1 MRYIFKFPDIGEGL
15 TEGIVIEWYVDK
27 GTAVKVG
34 QPLVKMETDKVVTDI
49 PSPREG
55 VVAARY
61 GKVGETVHV
70 GETLVEIEIAG
81 EAGAPV
87 TPVEPDVAGV
97 AVAAVAGTAGTAGI
111 AKASG
116 PETEAVEEKGAGV
129 VGTLEVASNNAYLP
143 ASEEGTEVKP
153 ASIKG
158 GARKVLATPVARA
171 MARDMNIDINLVTG
185 TGPAGRVM
193 KSDIQGF
200 HGVAATVKAGP
211 SAQVVTVAA
220 GELVE
225 VVPMTQMRKSIA
237 KNMLR
242 SKQSTAHM
250 TLFDEP
256 EVSAL
261 VAARAKYK
269 DEYKKEEINLT
280 YLPFVIRAVV
290 DALKRHRELNAEMD
304 FEKGNIIYKNYYNI
318 GIAVSTPEGLVV
330 PVIRDADRLSIKELS
345 RAVAEIAVKS
355 RDRKLTLDDMKDGT
369 FTITNYGA
377 LGGWFGVPVINYPQV
392 GILGIGRINQKPV
405 VINGEI
411 KVGNVMP
418 LSLSVDHRMVD
429 GAEATEFLND
439 VAAGIADPLSL
450 IMRQ

>member
-15 TEGIVIEWYVDK
+15 TEGIIIEWYIDK
-27 GTAVKVG
+27 GNAVKVG
-34 QPLVKMETDKVVTDI
+34 QSLVKMETDKVVADI

-61 GKVGETVHV
+61 GKVGETIHV
-70 GETLVEIEIAG
+70 GETLVEIDIAG
-81 EAGAPV
+81 EA
-87 TPVEPDVAGV
+87 
-97 AVAAVAGTAGTAGI
+97 AA
-111 AKASG
+111 
-116 PETEAVEEKGAGV
+116 EAQKTDSEMVDEKGAGV
-129 VGTLEVASNNAYLP
+129 VGTIEVASNNAFLP
-143 ASEEGTEVKP
+143 ASDEGTEARP
-153 ASIKG
+153 AAA
-158 GARKVLATPVARA
+158 GAARRKVLATPVARA
-171 MARDMNIDINLVTG
+171 MAREMNIDINLVTG

-193 KSDIQGF
+193 KSDIQNF
-200 HGVAATVKAGP
+200 HASATAGKSTVGQADRPAAK
-211 SAQVVTVAA
+211 
-220 GELVE
+220 ELIE
-225 VVPMTQMRKSIA
+225 VVQMSQIRKSMA

-250 TLFDEP
+250 TLFGEP

-269 DEYKKEEINLT
+269 EEYKKEDINLT
-280 YLPFVIRAVV
+280 FLPFVIKAVV
-290 DALKRHRELNAEMD
+290 VALKQHRELNAEMD

-318 GIAVSTPEGLVV
+318 GIAVSTPDGLLV
-330 PVIRDADRLSIKELS
+330 PVIKDVDRLSIRELS
-345 RAVAEIAVKS
+345 KAVAEIAVKA
-355 RDRKLTLDDMKDGT
+355 RDRKLTFDEMKDGT

-392 GILGIGRINQKPV
+392 GILGIGRVNQKPLV
-405 VINGEI
+405 VDGEI

>member
-15 TEGIVIEWYVDK
+15 TEGIIIEWYVDK
-27 GTAVKVG
+27 GNAVKVG

-55 VVAARY
+55 TIAARY
-61 GKVGETVHV
+61 GKVGETIHV
-70 GETLVEIEIAG
+70 GETLVEIDIAG
-81 EAGAPV
+81 EAAAAASAPQV
-87 TPVEPDVAGV
+87 
-97 AVAAVAGTAGTAGI
+97 
-111 AKASG
+111 
-116 PETEAVEEKGAGV
+116 EAVEEKGAGV
-129 VGTLEVASNNAYLP
+129 VGTLEVASNNAFLP
-143 ASEEGTEVKP
+143 ASDEGTPAKP
-153 ASIKG
+153 AATAAAPK
-158 GARKVLATPVARA
+158 KVLATPVARA
-171 MARDMNIDINLVTG
+171 MAREMNIDINQVTG

-193 KSDIQGF
+193 KSDIQNF
-200 HGVAATVKAGP
+200 HAPASAPKGSATPVGAARQGD
-211 SAQVVTVAA
+211 
-220 GELVE
+220 LVE
-225 VVPMTQMRKSIA
+225 IRPMTQIRKSIA

-250 TLFDEP
+250 TLFEEP

-261 VAARAKYK
+261 VEARARYK
-269 DEYKKEEINLT
+269 EEYKKEDISLT
-280 YLPFVIRAVV
+280 YLPFIIKAVV
-290 DALKRHRELNAEMD
+290 AALQRHPELNSEMD

-318 GIAVSTPEGLVV
+318 GIAVSTPDGLVV
-330 PVIRDADRLSIKELS
+330 PVIRNADRLTVKELS
-345 RAVAEIAVKS
+345 RAVAEIAVKA

-392 GILGIGRINQKPV
+392 GILGIGRINQQPV
-405 VINGEI
+405 VAGGEI

-439 VAAGIADPLSL
+439 VAAGVADPLSL

>member
-15 TEGIVIEWYVDK
+15 TEGIILEWYVDK

-55 VVAARY
+55 AIAARY
-61 GKVGETVHV
+61 GKVGETIHV

-81 EAGAPV
+81 EAAAEAPA
-87 TPVEPDVAGV
+87 TQ
-97 AVAAVAGTAGTAGI
+97 
-111 AKASG
+111 
-116 PETEAVEEKGAGV
+116 PEQVEEKGAGV
-129 VGTLEVASNNAYLP
+129 VGTIEVASGNALLP
-143 ASEEGTEVKP
+143 ASEEGTEPKP
-153 ASIKG
+153 VAAS
-158 GARKVLATPVARA
+158 AERRKVLATPVARA
-171 MARDMNIDINLVTG
+171 MAREMNIDINQVTG

-193 KSDIQGF
+193 KSDIQNF
-200 HGVAATVKAGP
+200 HAPAEAYTTAAAKTPAAKAAP
-211 SAQVVTVAA
+211 
-220 GELVE
+220 GELIE
-225 VVPMTQMRKSIA
+225 IRPMTQIRKSIA
-237 KNMLR
+237 RNMLR

-250 TLFDEP
+250 TLFEEP
-256 EVSAL
+256 EVSRL
-261 VAARAKYK
+261 MEARARYK
-269 DEYKKEEINLT
+269 EEYKKEDLSLT
-280 YLPFVIRAVV
+280 YLPFIIKAVV
-290 DALKRHRELNAEMD
+290 AALKRHPELNSEMD

-318 GIAVSTPEGLVV
+318 GIAVSTEDGLVV
-330 PVIRDADRLSIKELS
+330 PVIRDADKLSIRELS

-392 GILGIGRINQKPV
+392 GILGIGRINQQPV
-405 VINGEI
+405 VADGEI

-439 VAAGIADPLSL
+439 VAAGVADPLAL

>member
-15 TEGIVIEWYVDK
+15 TEGIVIEWYIDK

-49 PSPREG
+49 PSPRDG
-55 VVAARY
+55 VIAARY
-61 GKVGETVHV
+61 GKIGETVHV

-81 EAGAPV
+81 EAGA
-87 TPVEPDVAGV
+87 EAN
-97 AVAAVAGTAGTAGI
+97 A
-111 AKASG
+111 
-116 PETEAVEEKGAGV
+116 PEMEMVEEKGAGV
-129 VGTLEVASNNAYLP
+129 VGTLEVASNNAFLP

-153 ASIKG
+153 AAEKG
-158 GARKVLATPVARA
+158 GSRKVLATPVARA
-171 MARDMNIDINLVTG
+171 MARDMNIDINLITG
-185 TGPAGRVM
+185 TGPAGRIM
-193 KSDIQGF
+193 KTDIQNF
-200 HGVAATVKAGP
+200 HGPSSSVKDDLQSATVRKISGDL
-211 SAQVVTVAA
+211 T
-220 GELVE
+220 E
-225 VVPMTQMRKSIA
+225 VVPMSQMRKSIA

-250 TLFDEP
+250 TLFEEP

-269 DEYKKEEINLT
+269 EEFKKEDISLT
-280 YLPFVIRAVV
+280 YLPFVIKAVV
-290 DALKRHRELNAEMD
+290 AALKRHRDLNAEMD
-304 FEKGNIIYKNYYNI
+304 QEKGNIIYKNYYNI

-330 PVIRDADRLSIKELS
+330 PVIRNADTLSIRELS
-345 RAVAEIAVKS
+345 LALSDIAVRS

-377 LGGWFGVPVINYPQV
+377 LGGWFGVPVINYPQA
-392 GILGIGRINQKPV
+392 GILGLGRIYQKPV
-405 VINGEI
+405 VENGEI

-418 LSLSVDHRMVD
+418 LSLSVDHRIVD
-429 GAEATEFLND
+429 GAGATEFLID

-450 IMRQ
+450 IMR

>member
-15 TEGIVIEWYVDK
+15 TEGIIIEWYVDK
-27 GTAVKVG
+27 GTTVKVG

-49 PSPREG
+49 PSPRAG
-55 VVAARY
+55 VIAARY
-61 GKVGETVHV
+61 GKVGETIHV

-81 EAGAPV
+81 EAAAEAPA
-87 TPVEPDVAGV
+87 TQ
-97 AVAAVAGTAGTAGI
+97 
-111 AKASG
+111 
-116 PETEAVEEKGAGV
+116 PEQVEEKGAGV
-129 VGTLEVASNNAYLP
+129 VGTIEVASGNALLP
-143 ASEEGTEVKP
+143 ASEEGTEPRP
-153 ASIKG
+153 AAASG
-158 GARKVLATPVARA
+158 ERRKVLATPVARA
-171 MARDMNIDINLVTG
+171 MAREMNIDINLVTG

-193 KSDIQGF
+193 KGDIQNF
-200 HGVAATVKAGP
+200 HAPAATARTAAASASSYAAQAAVPGKTVPAASAG
-211 SAQVVTVAA
+211 SA
-220 GELVE
+220 ELIE
-225 VVPMTQMRKSIA
+225 IRPMSQIRKSIA
-237 KNMLR
+237 RNMLR

-250 TLFDEP
+250 TLFEEP
-256 EVSAL
+256 EVSKL
-261 VAARAKYK
+261 VEARSRYK
-269 DEYKKEEINLT
+269 EEYKKEDLSLT
-280 YLPFVIRAVV
+280 YLPFIIKAVAA
-290 DALKRHRELNAEMD
+290 ALKRHPELNSEMD

-318 GIAVSTPEGLVV
+318 GIAVSTEDGLVV
-330 PVIRDADRLSIKELS
+330 PVIRDADKLSIRELS
-345 RAVAEIAVKS
+345 RAVAEIAVKA

-392 GILGIGRINQKPV
+392 GILGIGRINQQPV
-405 VINGEI
+405 VADGQV

>member
-15 TEGIVIEWYVDK
+15 TEGIILEWYVDK
-27 GTAVKVG
+27 GNAVKVG
-34 QPLVKMETDKVVTDI
+34 QPLVKMETDKVVADI

-55 VVAARY
+55 VIAARY
-61 GKVGETVHV
+61 GKVGETIHV
-70 GETLVEIEIAG
+70 GETLVEIDIAG
-81 EAGAPV
+81 EATAETSAEAAV
-87 TPVEPDVAGV
+87 EAATKATAVEVEPL
-97 AVAAVAGTAGTAGI
+97 
-111 AKASG
+111 
-116 PETEAVEEKGAGV
+116 EEMGAGV

-143 ASEEGTEVKP
+143 ASDEGSGAKP
-153 ASIKG
+153 AAS
-158 GARKVLATPVARA
+158 AAAPRKVLATPVARA
-171 MARDMNIDINLVTG
+171 MAREMNIDINQVTG

-193 KSDIQGF
+193 KSDIQNF
-200 HGVAATVKAGP
+200 HAPAADSRSVAAPSAATV
-211 SAQVVTVAA
+211 Q

-225 VVPMTQMRKSIA
+225 VRPMTQMRKSIA

-250 TLFDEP
+250 TLFEEP

-261 VAARAKYK
+261 VEARARYK
-269 DEYKKEEINLT
+269 EEYKKEDISLT
-280 YLPFVIRAVV
+280 YLPFIIKAVV
-290 DALKRHRELNAEMD
+290 AALKRHPELNSEMD
-304 FEKGNIIYKNYYNI
+304 FEKGNVIYKNYYNI
-318 GIAVSTPEGLVV
+318 GIAVSTEDGLVV
-330 PVIRDADRLSIKELS
+330 PVIRNADKLTVRELS
-345 RAVAEIAVKS
+345 KAVAEIAVKA
-355 RDRKLTLDDMKDGT
+355 RDRKLTLEDMKDGT

-392 GILGIGRINQKPV
+392 GILGIGRINQQPV
-405 VINGEI
+405 VAGGEI

-439 VAAGIADPLSL
+439 VAAGVADPLSL

>member
-1 MRYIFKFPDIGEGL
+1 MMRYIFKFPDIGEGL
-15 TEGIVIEWYVDK
+15 TEGIIIEWYVDK

-55 VVAARY
+55 AVVARY
-61 GKVGETVHV
+61 GKVGETIHV
-70 GETLVEIEIAG
+70 GEPLVEIEIAG
-81 EAGAPV
+81 AAAAE
-87 TPVEPDVAGV
+87 
-97 AVAAVAGTAGTAGI
+97 AVAHEA
-111 AKASG
+111 
-116 PETEAVEEKGAGV
+116 EAVEEKGAGV
-129 VGTLEVASNNAYLP
+129 VGTLEVATNNAFLP
-143 ASEEGTEVKP
+143 ASDEGTEAVR
-153 ASIKG
+153 AAATVSR
-158 GARKVLATPVARA
+158 RKVLATPVARA
-171 MARDMNIDINLVTG
+171 MAREMNIDINLVTG

-193 KSDIQGF
+193 KSDIQNF
-200 HGVAATVKAGP
+200 HA
-211 SAQVVTVAA
+211 SAVAA
-220 GELVE
+220 GPAVQAGTAESPHRAATELIE
-225 VVPMTQMRKSIA
+225 VVPMTQIRKSIA
-237 KNMLR
+237 RNMLR

-261 VAARAKYK
+261 VEARAKYK
-269 DEYKKEEINLT
+269 EEYKKDDINLT
-280 YLPFVIRAVV
+280 YLPFVIKAVV
-290 DALKRHRELNAEMD
+290 AALKRHRELNAEMD
-304 FEKGNIIYKNYYNI
+304 FEKGNIIYKNYFNI
-318 GIAVSTPEGLVV
+318 GIAVSTPDGLVV
-330 PVIRDADRLSIKELS
+330 PVIRDADKLSIRELS
-345 RAVAEIAVKS
+345 RAVAEIAVRS

-369 FTITNYGA
+369 FSITNYGA

-405 VINGEI
+405 VVNGEI

-450 IMRQ
+450 IMRA

>member
-15 TEGIVIEWYVDK
+15 TEGIIIEWYVDK
-27 GTAVKVG
+27 GNAVKVG

-49 PSPREG
+49 PAPREG
-55 VVAARY
+55 VIAARY
-61 GKVGETVHV
+61 GKVGETIHV

-81 EAGAPV
+81 EA
-87 TPVEPDVAGV
+87 
-97 AVAAVAGTAGTAGI
+97 AA
-111 AKASG
+111 ASG
-116 PETEAVEEKGAGV
+116 AEAPAPEAEMVEEKGAGV

-143 ASEEGTEVKP
+143 ASDEGTEPKP
-153 ASIKG
+153 AAATAAVAG
-158 GARKVLATPVARA
+158 RKALATPVARA
-171 MARDMNIDINLVTG
+171 MAREMNIDINMVTG

-193 KSDIQGF
+193 KSDIQNY
-200 HGVAATVKAGP
+200 HASAAP
-211 SAQVVTVAA
+211 AA
-220 GELVE
+220 DRTAPATPDGARELVE
-225 VVPMTQMRKSIA
+225 IRPMSQIRKSIA

-250 TLFDEP
+250 TLFEEP

-261 VAARAKYK
+261 VEARSRYRE
-269 DEYKKEEINLT
+269 EYKKEDLSLT
-280 YLPFVIRAVV
+280 YLPFIIKAVV
-290 DALKRHRELNAEMD
+290 AALKRHPELNSEMD

-318 GIAVSTPEGLVV
+318 GIAVSTEEGLVV
-330 PVIRDADRLSIKELS
+330 PVIRNADKLTVKELS
-345 RAVAEIAVKS
+345 KAVAEIAVKA

-392 GILGIGRINQKPV
+392 GILGIGRINQQPV
-405 VINGEI
+405 VADGEI

-439 VAAGIADPLSL
+439 VAAGVADPLSL

>member
-55 VVAARY
+55 VIAARY

-81 EAGAPV
+81 EAGAEV
-87 TPVEPDVAGV
+87 
-97 AVAAVAGTAGTAGI
+97 
-111 AKASG
+111 KA
-116 PETEAVEEKGAGV
+116 PETEMVEETGAGV
-129 VGTLEVASNNAYLP
+129 VGTIEVASNNAYLP
-143 ASEEGTEVKP
+143 ASDEGREVKP
-153 ASIKG
+153 AAEKG
-158 GARKVLATPVARA
+158 AARKVLATPVARA

-193 KSDIQGF
+193 KSDIQNF
-200 HGVAATVKAGP
+200 HAPASAPKSSATPVGAARQGD
-211 SAQVVTVAA
+211 
-220 GELVE
+220 LVE
-225 VVPMTQMRKSIA
+225 IRPMTQIRKSIA

-250 TLFDEP
+250 TLFEEP

-261 VAARAKYK
+261 VEARARYK
-269 DEYKKEEINLT
+269 EEYKKEDISLT
-280 YLPFVIRAVV
+280 YLPFIIKAVV
-290 DALKRHRELNAEMD
+290 AALQRHPELNSEMD

-318 GIAVSTPEGLVV
+318 GIAVSTPDGLVV
-330 PVIRDADRLSIKELS
+330 PVIRNADRLTVKELS
-345 RAVAEIAVKS
+345 RAVAEIAVKA

-392 GILGIGRINQKPV
+392 GILGIGRINQQPV
-405 VINGEI
+405 VAGGEI

-439 VAAGIADPLSL
+439 VAAGVADPLSL

>member
-15 TEGIVIEWYVDK
+15 TEGIIIEWYVDK
-27 GTAVKVG
+27 GNTVKVG

-55 VVAARY
+55 VIAARY
-61 GKVGETVHV
+61 GKVGETIHV
-70 GETLVEIEIAG
+70 GETLVEIDIAG
-81 EAGAPV
+81 EAAAAASAPQV
-87 TPVEPDVAGV
+87 
-97 AVAAVAGTAGTAGI
+97 
-111 AKASG
+111 
-116 PETEAVEEKGAGV
+116 EAVEEKGAGV
-129 VGTLEVASNNAYLP
+129 VGTLEVASNNAFLP

-153 ASIKG
+153 AAA
-158 GARKVLATPVARA
+158 GASPRKVLATPVARA
-171 MARDMNIDINLVTG
+171 MAREMNIDINQVTG

-193 KSDIQGF
+193 KGDIQNF
-200 HGVAATVKAGP
+200 HAPAAAAKGPLAPAAAVA
-211 SAQVVTVAA
+211 Q
-220 GELVE
+220 GELIE
-225 VVPMTQMRKSIA
+225 IRPMTQIRKSIA
-237 KNMLR
+237 RNMLR

-250 TLFDEP
+250 TLFEEP

-261 VAARAKYK
+261 VEARARYRE
-269 DEYKKEEINLT
+269 EYRKEDINLT
-280 YLPFVIRAVV
+280 YLPFIIKAVV
-290 DALKRHRELNAEMD
+290 AALKRHPELNSEMD

-318 GIAVSTPEGLVV
+318 GIAVSTEDGLVV
-330 PVIRDADRLSIKELS
+330 PVIRNADRLTVKELS
-345 RAVAEIAVKS
+345 RAVAEIAVKA
-355 RDRKLTLDDMKDGT
+355 RDRKLTFDDMKDGT

-392 GILGIGRINQKPV
+392 GILGIGRINQQPV
-405 VINGEI
+405 VAGGEI

-439 VAAGIADPLSL
+439 VAAGVADPLSL

>member
-15 TEGIVIEWYVDK
+15 TEGIIIEWYVDK
-27 GTAVKVG
+27 GNAVRVG

-61 GKVGETVHV
+61 GKVGETIHV
-70 GETLVEIEIAG
+70 GETLVEIDIAG
-81 EAGAPV
+81 E
-87 TPVEPDVAGV
+87 T
-97 AVAAVAGTAGTAGI
+97 AAEAQKTE
-111 AKASG
+111 S
-116 PETEAVEEKGAGV
+116 ETVDEKGAGV
-129 VGTLEVASNNAYLP
+129 VGTIEVASNNAFLP
-143 ASEEGTEVKP
+143 ASDEGTEVRP
-153 ASIKG
+153 AAASLTP
-158 GARKVLATPVARA
+158 RKVLATPVARA
-171 MARDMNIDINLVTG
+171 MAREMNLDINQVKG

-193 KSDIQGF
+193 KSDIQNF
-200 HGVAATVKAGP
+200 HAAAPVVRTTA
-211 SAQVVTVAA
+211 AQASRPVS
-220 GELVE
+220 GELIE
-225 VVPMTQMRKSIA
+225 VTPMSQIRKSIA

-250 TLFDEP
+250 TLFEEP

-261 VAARAKYK
+261 VAARTKYK
-269 DEYKKEEINLT
+269 EEYKKEDINLT
-280 YLPFVIRAVV
+280 YLPFVIKAVV
-290 DALKRHRELNAEMD
+290 AALRRHRELNAEMD
-304 FEKGNIIYKNYYNI
+304 FEKGNIIYKNFYNI

-330 PVIRDADRLSIKELS
+330 PVIRDADRLSIKDLS
-345 RAVAEIAVKS
+345 KAVAEIAVKA
-355 RDRKLTLDDMKDGT
+355 RDRKLTLEDMKDGT

-405 VINGEI
+405 VVNGEI

-439 VAAGIADPLSL
+439 VAAGIADPLTL
-450 IMRQ
+450 IMR

>member
-15 TEGIVIEWYVDK
+15 TEGIIIEWYVDK
-27 GTAVKVG
+27 GNAVKVG

-49 PSPREG
+49 PAPREG
-55 VVAARY
+55 VIAARY
-61 GKVGETVHV
+61 GKVGETIHV

-81 EAGAPV
+81 EAAAEAPAGAP
-87 TPVEPDVAGV
+87 A
-97 AVAAVAGTAGTAGI
+97 
-111 AKASG
+111 
-116 PETEAVEEKGAGV
+116 PETEMVEEKGAGV
-129 VGTLEVASNNAYLP
+129 VGTLEVASNNAFLP
-143 ASEEGTEVKP
+143 ASDEGTEPKP
-153 ASIKG
+153 AAAS
-158 GARKVLATPVARA
+158 AAAPRKVLATPVARA
-171 MARDMNIDINLVTG
+171 MAREMNIDINMVTG

-193 KSDIQGF
+193 KSDIQNY
-200 HGVAATVKAGP
+200 HASASPAAAT
-211 SAQVVTVAA
+211 AA
-220 GELVE
+220 PATTDGARELVE
-225 VVPMTQMRKSIA
+225 VRPMSQIRKSIA

-250 TLFDEP
+250 TLFEEP

-261 VAARAKYK
+261 VEARSRYK
-269 DEYKKEEINLT
+269 DEYKKEDISLT
-280 YLPFVIRAVV
+280 YLPFIIKAVV
-290 DALKRHRELNAEMD
+290 AALKRHPELNSEMD

-318 GIAVSTPEGLVV
+318 GIAVSTEEGLVV
-330 PVIRDADRLSIKELS
+330 PVIRNADRLTVKELS
-345 RAVAEIAVKS
+345 RAVADIAVKA

-392 GILGIGRINQKPV
+392 GILGIGRINQQPV
-405 VINGEI
+405 VANGEI

-439 VAAGIADPLSL
+439 VAAGVADPLSL

>member
-15 TEGIVIEWYVDK
+15 TEGIIIEWYIDK
-27 GTAVKVG
+27 GNTVKVG
-34 QPLVKMETDKVVTDI
+34 QSLVKMETDKVVADI

-61 GKVGETVHV
+61 GKVGETIHV
-70 GETLVEIEIAG
+70 GETLVEIDIAG
-81 EAGAPV
+81 EA
-87 TPVEPDVAGV
+87 
-97 AVAAVAGTAGTAGI
+97 AA
-111 AKASG
+111 
-116 PETEAVEEKGAGV
+116 EAQKTDSEMVDEKGAGV
-129 VGTLEVASNNAYLP
+129 VGTIEVASNNAFLP
-143 ASEEGTEVKP
+143 ASDEGTEARP
-153 ASIKG
+153 AAA
-158 GARKVLATPVARA
+158 GAVRRKVLATPVARA
-171 MARDMNIDINLVTG
+171 MAREMNIDINLVTG

-193 KSDIQGF
+193 KSDIQNF
-200 HGVAATVKAGP
+200 HASATASKSTVGQADRPAAK
-211 SAQVVTVAA
+211 
-220 GELVE
+220 ELIE
-225 VVPMTQMRKSIA
+225 VVQMSQIRKSMA

-250 TLFDEP
+250 TLFGEP

-269 DEYKKEEINLT
+269 EEYKKEEISLT
-280 YLPFVIRAVV
+280 FLPFVIKAVV
-290 DALKRHRELNAEMD
+290 AALKRHRELNAEMD

-318 GIAVSTPEGLVV
+318 GIAVSTPDGLLV
-330 PVIRDADRLSIKELS
+330 PVIKDADKLSIKDLS
-345 RAVAEIAVKS
+345 KAVAEIAVKA
-355 RDRKLTLDDMKDGT
+355 RDRKLTFDEMKDGT

-392 GILGIGRINQKPV
+392 GIMGIGRVNQKPLV
-405 VINGEI
+405 VDGEI

>member
-15 TEGIVIEWYVDK
+15 TEGIIIEWYVDK

-61 GKVGETVHV
+61 GKVGETIHV
-70 GETLVEIEIAG
+70 GEPLVEIEITG
-81 EAGAPV
+81 
-87 TPVEPDVAGV
+87 
-97 AVAAVAGTAGTAGI
+97 AAVAEAA
-111 AKASG
+111 A
-116 PETEAVEEKGAGV
+116 PEAEAVEEKGAGV
-129 VGTLEVASNNAYLP
+129 VGTIEVATNNAFLP
-143 ASEEGTEVKP
+143 ASDEGTEVVRATAP
-153 ASIKG
+153 A
-158 GARKVLATPVARA
+158 AQRKVLATPVARA
-171 MARDMNIDINLVTG
+171 MAREMNIDINLVTG

-193 KSDIQGF
+193 KSDIQNF
-200 HGVAATVKAGP
+200 HASSASATAPGPVAAP
-211 SAQVVTVAA
+211 SRTATA
-220 GELVE
+220 ELIE
-225 VVPMTQMRKSIA
+225 VVPMTQIRKSIA
-237 KNMLR
+237 RNMLR

-261 VAARAKYK
+261 VDARAKYK
-269 DEYKKEEINLT
+269 DEYRKENINIT
-280 YLPFVIRAVV
+280 YLPFVIKAVV
-290 DALKRHRELNAEMD
+290 AALKRHRELNAEMD
-304 FEKGNIIYKNYYNI
+304 FDKGNIIYKNYYNI
-318 GIAVSTPEGLVV
+318 GIAVSTPDGLVV
-330 PVIRDADRLSIKELS
+330 PVIRDADRLSIRELS
-345 RAVAEIAVKS
+345 RAVAEIAVKA

-369 FTITNYGA
+369 FSITNYGA

-405 VINGEI
+405 VVNDEI

-450 IMRQ
+450 IMRA

>member
-15 TEGIVIEWYVDK
+15 TEGIIIEWYVDK

-55 VVAARY
+55 VIAARY
-61 GKVGETVHV
+61 GKVGETIHV

-81 EAGAPV
+81 EAAAAAPA
-87 TPVEPDVAGV
+87 TQ
-97 AVAAVAGTAGTAGI
+97 
-111 AKASG
+111 
-116 PETEAVEEKGAGV
+116 PEQVEEKGAGV
-129 VGTLEVASNNAYLP
+129 VGTIEVASGNALLP
-143 ASEEGTEVKP
+143 ASEEGTEPKP
-153 ASIKG
+153 VAASAG
-158 GARKVLATPVARA
+158 GRKVLATPVARA
-171 MARDMNIDINLVTG
+171 MARELNIDINQVTG

-193 KSDIQGF
+193 KGDIQNF
-200 HGVAATVKAGP
+200 HGP
-211 SAQVVTVAA
+211 SAATRAGSSPASLAGTAA
-220 GELVE
+220 GSASHTTAAGQGAAGLIEIR
-225 VVPMTQMRKSIA
+225 PMTQIRKSIA
-237 KNMLR
+237 RNMLR

-250 TLFDEP
+250 TLFEEP
-256 EVSAL
+256 EVSRL
-261 VAARAKYK
+261 VEARTRYK
-269 DEYKKEEINLT
+269 EEYKKEDLSLT
-280 YLPFVIRAVV
+280 YLPFIIKAVAA
-290 DALKRHRELNAEMD
+290 ALKRHPELNSEMD

-318 GIAVSTPEGLVV
+318 GIAVSTEDGLVV
-330 PVIRDADRLSIKELS
+330 PVIRDADKLSIRELS
-345 RAVAEIAVKS
+345 RAVAEIAVKA

-392 GILGIGRINQKPV
+392 GILGIGRINQQPV
-405 VINGEI
+405 VADGEI

-439 VAAGIADPLSL
+439 VAAGVSDPLAL

>member
-15 TEGIVIEWYVDK
+15 TEGIIIEWYVDK
-27 GTAVKVG
+27 GNAVKVG

-61 GKVGETVHV
+61 GKVGETIHV
-70 GETLVEIEIAG
+70 GETLVEIEI
-81 EAGAPV
+81 E
-87 TPVEPDVAGV
+87 GV
-97 AVAAVAGTAGTAGI
+97 AAAETSATE
-111 AKASG
+111 
-116 PETEAVEEKGAGV
+116 PETVEEKGAGV
-129 VGTLEVASNNAYLP
+129 VGTLEVASNNAFLP
-143 ASEEGTEVKP
+143 ASDEGTEAEPTAEKAAP
-153 ASIKG
+153 
-158 GARKVLATPVARA
+158 RKVLATPVARA
-171 MARDMNIDINLVTG
+171 MARELNIDINQVTG

-193 KSDIQGF
+193 KSDIQNF
-200 HGVAATVKAGP
+200 HAPAAAAASTAAYVAAAVPVG
-211 SAQVVTVAA
+211 
-220 GELVE
+220 LVE
-225 VVPMTQMRKSIA
+225 IKPMSQIRKSIA

-242 SKQSTAHM
+242 SKQNTAHM
-250 TLFDEP
+250 TLFEEP

-261 VAARAKYK
+261 VEARTRYRE
-269 DEYKKEEINLT
+269 EYRREDINLT
-280 YLPFVIRAVV
+280 YLPFIIKAVV
-290 DALKRHRELNAEMD
+290 ASLKRHPELNSEMD

-318 GIAVSTPEGLVV
+318 GIAVSTEDGLVV
-330 PVIRDADRLSIKELS
+330 PVIRDADLLTIRELS
-345 RAVAEIAVKS
+345 RAVAEIAVKA
-355 RDRKLTLDDMKDGT
+355 RERKLTLDDMKDGT

-392 GILGIGRINQKPV
+392 GILGIGRINQQPV
-405 VINGEI
+405 VANGEI

>member
-15 TEGIVIEWYVDK
+15 TEGIIIEWYVDK
-27 GTAVKVG
+27 GNAVTVG

-55 VVAARY
+55 AIAARY
-61 GKVGETVHV
+61 GKVGETIHV
-70 GETLVEIEIAG
+70 GETLVEIEIEG
-81 EAGAPV
+81 EAAAE
-87 TPVEPDVAGV
+87 TP
-97 AVAAVAGTAGTAGI
+97 T
-111 AKASG
+111 

-143 ASEEGTEVKP
+143 ASDEGTEPKP
-153 ASIKG
+153 AA
-158 GARKVLATPVARA
+158 ARVASEKVLATPVARA
-171 MARDMNIDINLVTG
+171 MAREMNIDINRVTG

-193 KSDIQGF
+193 KSDIQNF
-200 HGVAATVKAGP
+200 HAPATAAAVASPPATDRTTA
-211 SAQVVTVAA
+211 
-220 GELVE
+220 ELVE
-225 VVPMTQMRKSIA
+225 IRPMTQIRKSIA

-250 TLFDEP
+250 TLLEEP

-261 VAARAKYK
+261 VEARARYRE
-269 DEYKKEEINLT
+269 EYKKEDISLT
-280 YLPFVIRAVV
+280 YMPFIIKAVV
-290 DALKRHRELNAEMD
+290 AALRRHPELNSEMD

-318 GIAVSTPEGLVV
+318 GIAVSTEEGLVV
-330 PVIRDADRLSIKELS
+330 PVIRDADRLTIRELS
-345 RAVAEIAVKS
+345 RAVMEIAVKA

-392 GILGIGRINQKPV
+392 GILGIGRINQQPV
-405 VINGEI
+405 VADGEI

-439 VAAGIADPLSL
+439 VAAGVADPLSL